1 MQLRLLLVLLSLF
14 YLVSLGYSERS
25 RASLDGSDSWGYYVH
40 LPAAFLYHDTGEY
53 SKTIAAW
60 QSNYA
65 NKPDP
70 RKDAY
75 GIRPT
80 PTGKFAV
87 KYPIG
92 LAILES
98 PFFLAAHVF
107 CLLGGGPAD
116 GFSAPY
122 SWAIALSSLFFAI
135 LGLFFLYKSLRFYF
149 KEKVSLFAIA
159 TIGLG
164 TNLFFFVAY
173 TPGMAHPVAFCL
185 VAYLLLAT
193 RRWHENPNL
202 GNGAV
207 LGFTL
212 GLIAL
217 VRTQDLIVALVPLL
231 WGIQGLRDIPKR
243 IRLLWTQKSS
253 LWAAFLG
260 FICTLLPQAVY
271 WKFVSGQWWRYGYQ
285 GEKFD
290 WAHPHVLDGLFGF
303 QNGWLVYTPV
313 MVLAL
318 LGLFRLR
325 QYAPEFLMPLVVLLP
340 LHWFI
345 SYSWWCW
352 MYINGF
358 GSRPMVDVYALLTF
372 PLAAW
377 IAGQKRTWILFPML
391 LGFVLLNLFQT
402 WQTKQGIFWSER
414 GNWAFYKE
422 IFGQTQGSS
431 RALSAFESGEVQ
443 PMEPLK
449 LVKTLKTHALS
460 LADSAKTVQMGGQTA
475 YRCDGEF
482 NRTLEIAND
491 TARLYPGDW
500 LRISVAGFVPDG
512 QSGRSVDHL
521 AKLVIDFSGPDGQVL
536 KYRAINIGTHIG
548 NPNHIL
554 WKTRG
559 NGEWGAA
566 DFFVMVPMGFDARSR
581 LKSYIWNPNQ
591 QEIFVGSLEVGLWR

>member
-1 MQLRLLLVLLSLF
+1 MPLRLLLALLSLF

-40 LPAAFLYHDTGEY
+40 LPASFLYHDTGEY

-60 QSNYA
+60 QSNYP

-107 CLLGGGPAD
+107 CLLGGGAAD

-122 SWAIALSSLFFAI
+122 AWALALSSLFFAV
-135 LGLFFLYKSLRFYF
+135 LGLFFLYKCLRFYF
-149 KEKVSLFAIA
+149 EEKVSLLAIA

-164 TNLFFFVAY
+164 TNLYFFVAY

-193 RRWHENPNL
+193 RNWYAAPSIRNGMAL
-202 GNGAV
+202 GV
-207 LGFTL
+207 TL

-231 WGIQGLRDIPKR
+231 WGIRNLPDIPMR
-243 IRLLWTQKSS
+243 FRLFWEQKSS
-253 LWAAFLG
+253 LGAALLVFA
-260 FICTLLPQAVY
+260 CTLLPQAVY

-290 WAHPHVLDGLFGF
+290 WAHPHVLEGLFGF

-313 MVLAL
+313 MLLAL

-358 GSRPMVDVYALLTF
+358 GSRPMVDLYAVLAF

-377 IAGQKRTWILFPML
+377 IAGQKKAWILFPIL

-414 GNWAFYKE
+414 GNWAYYKE
-422 IFGQTQGSS
+422 IFGQTQGSA
-431 RALSAFESGEVQ
+431 RALAAFESGEVQ
-443 PMEPLK
+443 SLEPLK
-449 LVKTLKTHALS
+449 FVKTIKTHALS
-460 LADSAKTVQMGGQTA
+460 IADSAKTVQIGGQNA

-491 TARLYPGDW
+491 TARLFPGDW
-500 LRISVAGFVPDG
+500 LRISVAAFVPEG
-512 QSGRSVDHL
+512 QSGRSVDQL

-548 NPNHIL
+548 NPKHIL

-559 NGEWGAA
+559 TGEWGEA
-566 DFFVMVPMGFDARSR
+566 DFFVMVPMGFEGRSR

-591 QEIFVGSLEVGLWR
+591 QDIFVGGLEVGLWR